1 MMKYAF
7 IKYYENRKRKEA
19 NSIRK
24 ARKENNNGQTMK
36 SLQLKINHKGITRA
50 LYLSYLLVNVI
61 HFLV

>member
-24 ARKENNNGQTMK
+24 ARKENNNGQTENA
-36 SLQLKINHKGITRA
+36 QP
-50 LYLSYLLVNVI
+50 
-61 HFLV
+61 